1 MLSVWDI
8 GGQAVNSKMLTKYI
22 TGADVAFLCF
32 DLTDHASF
40 SDVEAWSRKISSA
53 CTMANASPPKS
64 FLLGNKVDLVGQR
77 VITADQII
85 KGVQEYKCSGHFEVS
100 AQSGDAVPRA
110 FYSAAANVLGMELSA
125 HELEFH
131 DTVVSATVV
140 VGGEEDNAR
149 VKGSE
154 AIEAEDAA
162 AQARQ
167 QEGCSCTIM

>member
-1 MLSVWDI
+1 M
-8 GGQAVNSKMLTKYI
+8 NSKMLTKYI
-22 TGADVAFLCF
+22 AGADIAFLCF

-53 CTMANASPPKS
+53 CTMANANPPKAY
-64 FLLGNKVDLVGQR
+64 LLGNKVDLVGNR
-77 VITADQII
+77 AITQDQII
-85 KGVQEYKCSGHFEVS
+85 QAVKEFKCTGHFEVS

-110 FYSAAANVLGMELSA
+110 FYSAAANKLGMELSA

-131 DTVVSATVV
+131 DTVVAATVV
-140 VGGEEDNAR
+140 VGGEEDEAR
-149 VKGSE
+149 VKGSA

-167 QEGCSCTIM
+167 QDGCSCAIM